1 MGRQNEFYKK
11 THPEQFSDS
20 VLVKKGNL
28 SRDMFDYYL
37 ESLTSKNLEKTFEE
51 FCRKLA
57 ESEVCPNLLPQTGPT
72 GGGDSKVDSETY
84 PVSKEI
90 SDRWYFGNTAASER
104 WAFAISAK
112 KDWQSKVKSD
122 VVKIVSVNQQ
132 EGRGYTKI
140 IFMSNQYV
148 PDKKRAQVEDEL
160 RNLHGLDIR
169 ILDRNWILD
178 KVFSSP
184 QNIDMTISVFGFSE
198 SFRDE
203 VKMGSQDL
211 KRKQE
216 FEENE
221 QILASQQTKQS
232 ELVSLAQRNVILA
245 RELEYPLHQL
255 LGLID
260 RSIRLSAEKGSTIDH
275 ANAVRDAAWTVY
287 WWYEDK
293 NHYYRFYK
301 DYEKLVVESQNV
313 HLFIDLITLWINL
326 FSLSLNDNTFS
337 IDEHTQILKDEYS
350 RYTGDPSKPNTA
362 IEAKAA
368 FQLIRFFLG
377 DDPDTIVDD
386 IILILKASSGHL
398 DLDIRP
404 LCRAIQ
410 EFPVFEN
417 TKRFPEMFERSV
429 DIMSEQKRNIEAA
442 KLLMNRGRKLKD
454 EKPYKALI
462 YFSRTLSKLYS
473 EESKELLSFV
483 VLDMADIFQSIGLY
497 WAARNFYYYDFVL
510 CLNQY
515 FKYGDVSPVLF
526 MSAYSLKNIELRLG
540 HVLNAIVFHRF
551 SLIAEHI
558 YPGEIRSKDDK
569 GDSFDYV
576 LALQL
581 LRTPYETAKR
591 LGEFPA
597 FLDEQGLSFS
607 RAAMKYELGH
617 YDEEMLA
624 ELGGSTEAFDDVIG
638 KWKDQPALKQ
648 MVNVPWYGS
657 EDSCSLHSRV
667 LGCSIRVNSSAPYNH
682 GEFELAATI
691 LATIESFL
699 GSGLPNK
706 LISLHGAIEINLRY
720 DNSTQE
726 LVRILHPAE
735 TPSSIEVVFRD
746 YDSQNI
752 VHEQELFSDFMSGL
766 LAEVISIMFP
776 IPSELAKIEK
786 MVQNDAAFDRSGVF
800 ANSLFFGMEVL
811 GKEAFY
817 YPALVHDYP
826 CLEMTRTQKSPIT
839 SASRLETAK
848 PAELSQNVV
857 FDVPLNTDFAKISNT
872 NMYTSSII
880 NIPAWNQAQ
889 WKGVMFMAYKGHCVP
904 PVLSFVFGTDYGK
917 AIWEDWRKLMG
928 NHDINNRLGIRI
940 IKGIDRKHP
949 NWYRVAIGPNSFSS
963 DSGEDLFIASLPM
976 RLHTMQPSSD
986 ANLKMFESE
995 FGKYQEFFLCPAYMP
1010 DRTAEPSV
1018 YTELAIK
1025 MNRESIII
1033 CNASDILENDFLSV
1047 CAIIPGDDPI
1057 IPKDKENSPIMGILR
1072 RKKSDRN

>member
-90 SDRWYFGNTAASER
+90 PDRWYFGNTAASER

-140 IFMSNQYV
+140 LFMSNQNV

-848 PAELSQNVV
+848 PAELPQNVV

-963 DSGEDLFIASLPM
+963 DSGKDLCIASLPM

>member
-140 IFMSNQYV
+140 FFMSNQYV

-848 PAELSQNVV
+848 PAELPQNVV

-940 IKGIDRKHP
+940 IKSVDRKHP

>member
-140 IFMSNQYV
+140 FFMSNQYV

-607 RAAMKYELGH
+607 RVAMKYELGH

-817 YPALVHDYP
+817 YPALVYDYP

-848 PAELSQNVV
+848 PAELPQNVV

>member
-140 IFMSNQYV
+140 FFMSNQYV

-839 SASRLETAK
+839 SASRLVTAK
-848 PAELSQNVV
+848 PVELPQNVV

>member
-11 THPEQFSDS
+11 MHPEQFSDS
-20 VLVKKGNL
+20 LLVKKGNL
-28 SRDMFDYYL
+28 DRDMFDYYL

-84 PVSKEI
+84 PVSKKI

-112 KDWQSKVKSD
+112 KDWKSKVKSD
-122 VVKIVSVNQQ
+122 VVKIVSVNQH

-140 IFMSNQYV
+140 FFMSNQYV

-169 ILDRNWILD
+169 ILDRSWILD

-184 QNIDMTISVFGFSE
+184 QNIDMTISIFGFSDN
-198 SFRDE
+198 FRDE
-203 VKMGSQDL
+203 VRMGSQNFN
-211 KRKQE
+211 RKQE

-221 QILASQQTKQS
+221 QKLASQQTKQS

-260 RSIRLSAEKGSTIDH
+260 RSIRLSAEKGSIIDH
-275 ANAVRDAAWTVY
+275 ANAIRDAAWTVY
-287 WWYEDK
+287 WWYEDRG
-293 NHYYRFYK
+293 HYYRFYK
-301 DYEKLVVESQNV
+301 DYEKIVVESQNV

-337 IDEHTQILKDEYS
+337 INEHTQILKEEYA
-350 RYTGDPSKPNTA
+350 RYTSDPSKPNTA

-386 IILILKASSGHL
+386 IILILEASSGHL

-410 EFPVFEN
+410 EFPIFEN
-417 TKRFPEMFERSV
+417 TKRFSEMFERSV

-442 KLLMNRGRKLKD
+442 KLLMNRGHKLKD
-454 EKPYKALI
+454 EKPYEALI
-462 YFSRTLSKLYS
+462 YFSRTLNKLYN
-473 EESKELLSFV
+473 EESKELLTFV

-497 WAARNFYYYDFVL
+497 WAGRNFYYYDFIL

-558 YPGEIRSKDDK
+558 YPGEIRSNDDK

-597 FLDEQGLSFS
+597 FLDKQGLSFS

-624 ELGGSTEAFDDVIG
+624 ELGGNTEVFDDVIG
-638 KWKDQPALKQ
+638 KWKDQPVLKQ
-648 MVNVPWYGS
+648 MVNIPWYGS
-657 EDSCSLHSRV
+657 EDTCSLHSRV
-667 LGCSIRVNSSAPYNH
+667 LGCSICVNFSAPYNH
-682 GEFELAATI
+682 GEFEFAATI

-699 GSGLPNK
+699 GSGLPNN
-706 LISLHGAIEINLRY
+706 LISLHGAIEITLRY

-735 TPSSIEVVFRD
+735 KSSSIEVVFRD

-752 VHEQELFSDFMSGL
+752 IHEQELFSDFMNSL
-766 LAEVISIMFP
+766 LAVVISIMFP
-776 IPSELAKIEK
+776 ISSELAKIKK
-786 MVQNDAAFDRSGVF
+786 MVQNDAALERSGVF
-800 ANSLFFGMEVL
+800 ANSIFLGMEVL
-811 GKEAFY
+811 GKEAFSY
-817 YPALVHDYP
+817 TALVHDYP

-839 SASRLETAK
+839 STPSWESTK
-848 PAELSQNVV
+848 PAELPKNVV
-857 FDVPLNTDFAKISNT
+857 FDMPPDADFAKISNA

-880 NIPAWNQAQ
+880 NIHVWNQAQ

-904 PVLSFVFGTDYGK
+904 PVLSFVFETNHGK
-917 AIWEDWRKLMG
+917 TIWGDWRKLMG
-928 NHDINNRLGIRI
+928 NHDVNNRLGIRI
-940 IKGIDRKHP
+940 IKGIERKHP

-963 DSGEDLFIASLPM
+963 DSGEDLFIASLPV
-976 RLHTMQPSSD
+976 RLHTMQPSTN

-995 FGKYQEFFLCPAYMP
+995 FEKYQEFFLCPAYMP
-1010 DRTAEPSV
+1010 DRTSEPSV

-1025 MNRESIII
+1025 MNPESIII
-1033 CNASDILENDFLSV
+1033 CNASDILENDFLSM

-1057 IPKDKENSPIMGILR
+1057 IPKGKENSPIMEILR
-1072 RKKSDRN
+1072 KKRLDNN

>member
-37 ESLTSKNLEKTFEE
+37 ESLTSRNLEKTFEE

-140 IFMSNQYV
+140 FFMSNQYV

-429 DIMSEQKRNIEAA
+429 D
-442 KLLMNRGRKLKD
+442 
-454 EKPYKALI
+454 
-462 YFSRTLSKLYS
+462 
-473 EESKELLSFV
+473 
-483 VLDMADIFQSIGLY
+483 
-497 WAARNFYYYDFVL
+497 
-510 CLNQY
+510 
-515 FKYGDVSPVLF
+515 
-526 MSAYSLKNIELRLG
+526 
-540 HVLNAIVFHRF
+540 
-551 SLIAEHI
+551 
-558 YPGEIRSKDDK
+558 
-569 GDSFDYV
+569 
-576 LALQL
+576 
-581 LRTPYETAKR
+581 
-591 LGEFPA
+591 
-597 FLDEQGLSFS
+597 
-607 RAAMKYELGH
+607 
-617 YDEEMLA
+617 
-624 ELGGSTEAFDDVIG
+624 
-638 KWKDQPALKQ
+638 
-648 MVNVPWYGS
+648 
-657 EDSCSLHSRV
+657 
-667 LGCSIRVNSSAPYNH
+667 
-682 GEFELAATI
+682 
-691 LATIESFL
+691 
-699 GSGLPNK
+699 
-706 LISLHGAIEINLRY
+706 
-720 DNSTQE
+720 
-726 LVRILHPAE
+726 
-735 TPSSIEVVFRD
+735 
-746 YDSQNI
+746 DSQNI

-800 ANSLFFGMEVL
+800 ANSPFFGMEVL

-848 PAELSQNVV
+848 PAELPQNVV

-995 FGKYQEFFLCPAYMP
+995 FGKYREFFLCPAYMP

>member
-11 THPEQFSDS
+11 IHPEQFSDS

-28 SRDMFDYYL
+28 DRDMFDYYL

-84 PVSKEI
+84 PVAQEI
-90 SDRWYFGNTAASER
+90 SNLWYYGNTAASER

-112 KDWQSKVKSD
+112 KDWKSKVKSD

-140 IFMSNQYV
+140 FFMSNQYV

-160 RNLHGLDIR
+160 RNLHDLDIR
-169 ILDRNWILD
+169 ILDRSWILD

-184 QNIDMTISVFGFSE
+184 QNIDMTISVFGFSD

-203 VKMGSQDL
+203 VKMGAQDL

-221 QILASQQTKQS
+221 QKLASHQTKQS
-232 ELVSLAQRNVILA
+232 EIVALAQRNVILA
-245 RELEYPLHQL
+245 RELEYPLHQV

-260 RSIRLSAEKGSTIDH
+260 RSIRLSAEKGSIVDH
-275 ANAVRDAAWTVY
+275 ANAVCDAAWTVY

-293 NHYYRFYK
+293 NHYYSFYK
-301 DYEKLVVESQNV
+301 DYEKLVMESQNV
-313 HLFIDLITLWINL
+313 NLFINLITLWINL

-337 IDEHTQILKDEYS
+337 IDEHTQIIKDEYS

-377 DDPDTIVDD
+377 DNPDTIADD
-386 IILILKASSGHL
+386 IILILEGSSGHL

-442 KLLMNRGRKLKD
+442 KLLANRGRKLKD
-454 EKPYKALI
+454 ERPYDALI
-462 YFSRTLSKLYS
+462 YFSRTLSKLYN
-473 EESKELLSFV
+473 EESKELLSLA
-483 VLDMADIFQSIGLY
+483 VLDMADVFQSIGLF
-497 WAARNFYYYDFVL
+497 WAARNFYYYDFIL

-515 FKYGDVSPVLF
+515 FKFGDVSPVLF
-526 MSAYSLKNIELRLG
+526 MSAYSLKNIELRFG
-540 HVLNAIVFHRF
+540 HVFNAIVFHRF

-558 YPGEIRSKDDK
+558 YPGEIRSNDDKDDN
-569 GDSFDYV
+569 FDYV

-581 LRTPYETAKR
+581 LRTPYETAKG

-624 ELGGSTEAFDDVIG
+624 ELGGSTEVFDDVIG

-648 MVNVPWYGS
+648 MVNAPWYGF
-657 EDSCSLHSRV
+657 EDTCSLHSKV
-667 LGCSIRVNSSAPYNH
+667 LGCSINVNFSTPYNH
-682 GEFELAATI
+682 GEFEFAATI

-706 LISLHGAIEINLRY
+706 LISLHGEIEINLRY

-726 LVRILHPAE
+726 LVRILHSAE
-735 TPSSIEVVFRD
+735 KPSSIEVAFRD

-752 VHEQELFSDFMSGL
+752 VHEQDLFSDFMNSL

-776 IPSELAKIEK
+776 VPSELAKIEK
-786 MVQNDAAFDRSGVF
+786 MVRNDAAFERSGVF
-800 ANSLFFGMEVL
+800 ANSIFFGMEVL
-811 GKEAFY
+811 GKETFY

-826 CLEMTRTQKSPIT
+826 CLEMIRTRKSPIT
-839 SASRLETAK
+839 SAPRQEA
-848 PAELSQNVV
+848 AEPVVLPKNVV
-857 FDVPLNTDFAKISNT
+857 FDIPPDADFAKISNA

-889 WKGVMFMAYKGHCVP
+889 WKGVMFMAYKGYCVP
-904 PVLSFVFGTDYGK
+904 PVLSFIFETGHGK

-928 NHDINNRLGIRI
+928 DHNINNQLGIRI

-963 DSGEDLFIASLPM
+963 DSGEDLFIASLPV

-986 ANLKMFESE
+986 ANLKMFEGE
-995 FGKYQEFFLCPAYMP
+995 LEKYQEFFLCPAYMP

-1018 YTELAIK
+1018 YMELGIK
-1025 MNRESIII
+1025 MKRESIII
-1033 CNASDILENDFLSV
+1033 CNASDILGNDFLSV
-1047 CAIIPGDDPI
+1047 CAITPDDDPI
-1057 IPKDKENSPIMGILR
+1057 IPKGKENSPITEIMR
-1072 RKKSDRN
+1072 RKNAL

>member
-1 MGRQNEFYKK
+1 
-11 THPEQFSDS
+11 
-20 VLVKKGNL
+20 
-28 SRDMFDYYL
+28 
-37 ESLTSKNLEKTFEE
+37 
-51 FCRKLA
+51 
-57 ESEVCPNLLPQTGPT
+57 
-72 GGGDSKVDSETY
+72 
-84 PVSKEI
+84 
-90 SDRWYFGNTAASER
+90 
-104 WAFAISAK
+104 
-112 KDWQSKVKSD
+112 
-122 VVKIVSVNQQ
+122 
-132 EGRGYTKI
+132 
-140 IFMSNQYV
+140 
-148 PDKKRAQVEDEL
+148 
-160 RNLHGLDIR
+160 
-169 ILDRNWILD
+169 
-178 KVFSSP
+178 
-184 QNIDMTISVFGFSE
+184 
-198 SFRDE
+198 
-203 VKMGSQDL
+203 
-211 KRKQE
+211 
-216 FEENE
+216 
-221 QILASQQTKQS
+221 
-232 ELVSLAQRNVILA
+232 
-245 RELEYPLHQL
+245 
-255 LGLID
+255 
-260 RSIRLSAEKGSTIDH
+260 
-275 ANAVRDAAWTVY
+275 
-287 WWYEDK
+287 
-293 NHYYRFYK
+293 
-301 DYEKLVVESQNV
+301 
-313 HLFIDLITLWINL
+313 
-326 FSLSLNDNTFS
+326 
-337 IDEHTQILKDEYS
+337 
-350 RYTGDPSKPNTA
+350 
-362 IEAKAA
+362 
-368 FQLIRFFLG
+368 
-377 DDPDTIVDD
+377 
-386 IILILKASSGHL
+386 
-398 DLDIRP
+398 
-404 LCRAIQ
+404 
-410 EFPVFEN
+410 
-417 TKRFPEMFERSV
+417 
-429 DIMSEQKRNIEAA
+429 
-442 KLLMNRGRKLKD
+442 
-454 EKPYKALI
+454 
-462 YFSRTLSKLYS
+462 
-473 EESKELLSFV
+473 
-483 VLDMADIFQSIGLY
+483 
-497 WAARNFYYYDFVL
+497 
-510 CLNQY
+510 
-515 FKYGDVSPVLF
+515 
-526 MSAYSLKNIELRLG
+526 
-540 HVLNAIVFHRF
+540 
-551 SLIAEHI
+551 
-558 YPGEIRSKDDK
+558 
-569 GDSFDYV
+569 
-576 LALQL
+576 
-581 LRTPYETAKR
+581 
-591 LGEFPA
+591 
-597 FLDEQGLSFS
+597 
-607 RAAMKYELGH
+607 
-617 YDEEMLA
+617 
-624 ELGGSTEAFDDVIG
+624 
-638 KWKDQPALKQ
+638 

-848 PAELSQNVV
+848 PAELPQNVV

-963 DSGEDLFIASLPM
+963 DSGKDLFIASLPM